1 MLFPTSYFPNV
12 EYFTHLLRN
21 KSVVIQTN
29 ETFPKQTFRNRC
41 VILNANGLQNLSI
54 PVERESGHETL
65 TKDIRI
71 SYAEDWHK
79 IHLRSIES
87 AYRRTPYYE
96 YYIDA
101 LESILNKNHALLT
114 DLNFEL
120 MEFLVAKTGLSC
132 ELKQTT
138 SDEKISRELN
148 DLVNPKIESSFQGKS
163 YLQTFTERFGFQN
176 NLSMLDLLFNEGP
189 NAICV
194 LEESVS
200 LNMER

>member
-1 MLFPTSYFPNV
+1 MVILPTSYFPNIA
-12 EYFTHLLRN
+12 YFAVLL
-21 KSVVIQTN
+21 KHKEVIISSN
-29 ETFPKQTFRNRC
+29 EIFPKQTLRNRC
-41 VILNANGLQNLSI
+41 VIINANGLQNLSI

-71 SYAEDWHK
+71 SYSEDWRK

-101 LESILNKNHALLT
+101 LEKILTANHTHLI

-120 MEFLVAKTGLSC
+120 LKFLTDKTGLAC
-132 ELKQTT
+132 QVNVPDAT
-138 SDEKISRELN
+138 EKISREMN
-148 DLVNPKIESSFQGKS
+148 ELVNPKINSDYQGKP

-176 NLSMLDLLFNEGP
+176 NLSILDLLFNEGP

-194 LEESVS
+194 LEEG
-200 LNMER
+200 N